1 MVSYLALGKLR
12 LKKGK
17 IIIKQNKMKQRLF
30 AFASLL
36 LVCYGAMA
44 QNSVV
49 SGTIYDKETKEPLMQ
64 TTVQLLKSDSTYVTG
79 AASAEDGSFK
89 ITVPEDGKYILRLT
103 NIGYSNVYRNITM
116 ADGKDVALGKI
127 NMATDAVMLK
137 EVVAKG
143 MAQKLVVKED
153 TFIYNAAAYRTPEGS
168 VVEELVKRLPGAQVD
183 ENGKI
188 TINGKE
194 VKKIKV
200 DGKEFMNGD
209 SQTALKNLPTS
220 IIEKVRAYDEKS
232 DMARMTGVDDGEEN
246 TILDFGI
253 KPGMNKGFLGNADLG
268 IGTHDRYSGRV
279 MAGVMKDNDRLILMG
294 NANNTN
300 DRGFGGRGGRGG
312 AGNGLQSSKMVGIN
326 YNYEITNK
334 VIFDLNGRWN
344 HSDGDVTSSSFSTNT
359 LTKTPNYSSSMSS
372 QRSRNNNFNFGSRF
386 EWHPD
391 TMTTI
396 QLRPS
401 LTFTDNDSHS
411 QNANATFGKDP
422 YLYISDPFELDDN
435 EISTLTND
443 SALTN
448 YSPSRSNMSL
458 SHGDSYRFNVMG
470 TFSRK
475 LSNRGNSITVQGRYG
490 KSKNDNESLNAQETD
505 YYLIKAFDD
514 TDSLR
519 LTNRYKPT
527 TTKTQ
532 EYQLSASYTERL
544 SQFSFLVM
552 KYTYRFTDNDNNR
565 ETYDFS
571 MDKQFGYG
579 ARLRYNGFDDYLG
592 KYQPLNSG
600 SKYYDDTLST
610 SSERKNYINE
620 IELTWRR
627 TTNAYN
633 LNLGVLYQPQ
643 TQRLLAYKMGQN
655 FDVKRSVSNLSP
667 TLDFNYRFNRRK
679 TLRLNYRAN
688 TSQPD
693 IDDMLPIIDDS
704 DPMRIRI
711 GNPDLK
717 PSFTQR
723 ATLRYN
729 NYVQSHFSS
738 VMAFV
743 NYSNTNNSV
752 SNVVTYDEKS
762 GAQTTMPMNINGDW
776 NINGAFMYN
785 AAIDTMGVWNFNSF
799 ANVRYNN
806 NVNYVNLKRSSSLDD
821 IEKNY
826 THSTSLGENL
836 GFSYRNGWLEV
847 ELNGNVNYTINKNKL
862 QPDRDMNT
870 WDFQYGTDITAT
882 APWGTAIS
890 TSAHMSSRRG
900 YSADANTNE
909 FIWNIQLSQ
918 SFLQGKPL
926 TVSLQ
931 FYDVLNQ
938 KSSFTSTV
946 SATGIRDSWSNSI
959 NSYAMLHVI
968 YRFNAF
974 GGKNARGGR
983 GGFGGPGGMPG
994 PPPGGFGGGGRG
1006 GRGGGMPGGGFGG
1019 GMPGGGRGGF
1029 GGGRMF

>member
-1 MVSYLALGKLR
+1 
-12 LKKGK
+12 
-17 IIIKQNKMKQRLF
+17 MKQRLI

-36 LVCYGAMA
+36 FVCYGAMA
-44 QNSVV
+44 QNRVV

-64 TTVQLLKSDSTYVTG
+64 TTVQLLKTDSSYVAG

-89 ITVPEDGKYILRLT
+89 ITVPEDGKYILRMT

-116 ADGKDVALGKI
+116 AEGKDIALGKI

-183 ENGKI
+183 ESGKI
-188 TINGKE
+188 TINGKQ
-194 VKKIKV
+194 VTRIKV

-246 TILDFGI
+246 MILDFGI
-253 KPGMNKGFLGNADLG
+253 KPGMNKGFLGNADLAA
-268 IGTHDRYSGRV
+268 GTHDRYAGRV
-279 MAGVMKDNDRLILMG
+279 MAGIMKDNDRLMIMG

-312 AGNGLQSSKMVGIN
+312 AGNGLQANKMVAIN

-334 VIFDLNGRWN
+334 IIFDLNGRWN
-344 HSDGDVTSSSFSTNT
+344 HGDGDNVSKTYSWNT
-359 LTKTPNYSSSMSS
+359 LNETPSYNINMSTT
-372 QRSRNNNFNFGSRF
+372 QNRNDNFNFGGRL

-396 QLRPS
+396 QVRPS
-401 LTFTDNDSHS
+401 LSYSNRDSHS
-411 QNANATFGKDP
+411 ETNKAELSNDPYSFDEYGEDVDLFDKKIMEAMRKSHPEDFVNQNANRNLSG
-422 YLYISDPFELDDN
+422 N
-435 EISTLTND
+435 N
-443 SALTN
+443 
-448 YSPSRSNMSL
+448 SL
-458 SHGDSYRFNVMG
+458 QFNVNA
-470 TFSRK
+470 TVSRK
-475 LSNRGNSITVQGRYG
+475 LSSRGNSITVQGRYS
-490 KSKNDNESLNAQETD
+490 KSDGDDESLSAQKTN
-505 YYLIKAFDD
+505 YYLFKAKDGS
-514 TDSLR
+514 DSLR
-519 LTNRYKPT
+519 LTNRYNTNPT
-527 TTKTQ
+527 NNNS
-532 EYQLSASYTERL
+532 YQVSASYTERL
-544 SQFSFLVM
+544 SQYSFLVLRYM
-552 KYTYRFTDNDNNR
+552 YRYNYSDNDQS
-565 ETYDFS
+565 TYDFS
-571 MDKQFGYG
+571 EFDSFGQG
-579 ARLRYNGFDDYLG
+579 APLRYNSFDDFVNPYTRLN
-592 KYQPLNSG
+592 PLSH
-600 SKYYDDTLST
+600 YYDSIQSR
-610 SSERKNYINE
+610 SSKRKNYVHE

-627 TTNAYN
+627 TTNNYN
-633 LNLGVLYQPQ
+633 LNLGILYQPQ
-643 TQRLLAYKMGQN
+643 TQRLLSYKMGKN
-655 FDVKRSVSNLSP
+655 YDVKRSVSNITP
-667 TLDFNYRFNRRK
+667 TLDFNYKFNRRK

-688 TSQPD
+688 TSQPSM
-693 IDDMLPIIDDS
+693 DDMLPIEDDR
-704 DPMRIRI
+704 DPLNIRI
-711 GNPDLK
+711 GNPELK

-723 ATLRYN
+723 AQLRYN
-729 NYVQSHFSS
+729 NYIQSHFSS

-743 NYSNTNNSV
+743 NYSNTKNSV
-752 SNVVTYDEKS
+752 SQVVQRDEKT
-762 GAQTTMPMNINGDW
+762 GVQRVTPMNINGDW
-776 NINGAFMYN
+776 NVMSALMYN

-799 ANVRYNN
+799 TNIRYNN
-806 NVNYVNLKRSSSLDD
+806 SVNYVNLAQRGTPDD
-821 IEKNY
+821 IQKNY
-826 THSTSLGENL
+826 TRSTSLGENL
-836 GFSYRNGWLEV
+836 GISYRNSWLEV

-862 QPDRDMNT
+862 QPNQDRKT
-870 WDFQYGTDITAT
+870 WDYQYGTDITAT
-882 APWGTAIS
+882 APWGTAFS

-900 YSADANTNE
+900 FSGDANTNE

-931 FYDVLNQ
+931 FYDVLNN
-938 KSSFTSTV
+938 KSSFSNTV
-946 SATGIRDSWSNSI
+946 SASGYTDSWSNGI

-994 PPPGGFGGGGRG
+994 PPPGGFGGGRG
-1006 GRGGGMPGGGFGG
+1006 GRGGAPGGGFGG

-1029 GGGRMF
+1029 GGGGFGGGRMF